1 MKRLLLWV
9 LMVILMVAVLL
20 GGAGAVL
27 YGMTGENKLPAE
39 HPVFGGTEL
48 VPNGYEWTV
57 PVLGEYLERHF
68 TEPANLTVQK
78 LGDLGDAVPELTL
91 PEWAARSELTLT
103 APDGTI
109 AVTGDAAGYESYV
122 FSQNGDYDLTLTLY
136 RDHSAEAPG
145 LSSGWYSYHAGFTLK
160 IGRASCRER
169 V

>member
-1 MKRLLLWV
+1 
-9 LMVILMVAVLL
+9 MVILMVAVLL

-109 AVTGDAAGYESYV
+109 AVTGGL
-122 FSQNGDYDLTLTLY
+122 SQGDQVIVSWSASL
-136 RDHSAEAPG
+136 RDGAPVRLAEAAFDDEEVAVDVDAIAILPF
-145 LSSGWYSYHAGFTLK
+145 LIESA
-160 IGRASCRER
+160 
-169 V
+169 

>member
-9 LMVILMVAVLL
+9 LMVILMVAALL

-68 TEPANLTVQK
+68 T
-78 LGDLGDAVPELTL
+78 
-91 PEWAARSELTLT
+91 
-103 APDGTI
+103 
-109 AVTGDAAGYESYV
+109 
-122 FSQNGDYDLTLTLY
+122 
-136 RDHSAEAPG
+136 
-145 LSSGWYSYHAGFTLK
+145 
-160 IGRASCRER
+160 
-169 V
+169 